1 MKPDL
6 HRMLGNRVRIVID
19 RPIGTKHPKYKL
31 TVYPINCGFI
41 PKTISGDGREVDV
54 YVLGVTE
61 ALKPFTELEVD
72 IIALIIRD
80 NDQEDKLVG
89 SLPGRQYT
97 EAEIIEQLEFQEKFF
112 QSRVIMPKKDSS
124 KLPES

>member
-6 HRMLGNRVRIVID
+6 HKMLGTRVRIVID
-19 RPIGTKHPKYKL
+19 RPIGTKHPKYKS
-31 TVYPINCGFI
+31 TIYPINCGFI

-61 ALKPFTELEVD
+61 TLKPFTEIEVD

-80 NDQEDKLVG
+80 DDAEDKLVG
-89 SLPGRQYT
+89 SAVDAKFT
-97 EAEIIEQLEFQEKFF
+97 EAEILKQLEFQEKFF
-112 QSRVIMPKKDSS
+112 QSRVIMKQEPTG
-124 KLPES
+124 

>member
-6 HRMLGNRVRIVID
+6 HKILGTHVRIVID
-19 RPIGTKHPKYKL
+19 RPIGTKHPKYKS
-31 TVYPINCGFI
+31 TIYPINCGFI

-61 ALKPFTELEVD
+61 TLKPFTEIEVD

-80 NDQEDKLVG
+80 DDAEDKLVG
-89 SLPGRQYT
+89 SAVGAVYT
-97 EAEIIEQLEFQEKFF
+97 EEEILSQLEFQEKFF
-112 QSRVIMPKKDSS
+112 HSRVIMKTQPTG
-124 KLPES
+124 